1 MVVVLREQA
10 VIAAISN
17 AYKTLYIFYMMKVPN
32 FSICTI
38 TGCLKTKILS
48 VTVMSGIIHQ
58 NKLEQILKQHGIQ
71 VGSDDTGR
79 LIK

>member
-1 MVVVLREQA
+1 MVVVLKEQA

-17 AYKTLYIFYMMKVPN
+17 AYKTLYNFYMMKVPN
-32 FSICTI
+32 LFNMI